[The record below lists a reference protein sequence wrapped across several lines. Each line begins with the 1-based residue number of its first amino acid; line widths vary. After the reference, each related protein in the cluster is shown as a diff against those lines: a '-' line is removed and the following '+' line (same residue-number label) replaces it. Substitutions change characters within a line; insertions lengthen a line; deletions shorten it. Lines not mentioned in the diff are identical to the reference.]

1 MKTKALLKFI
11 VAVFAAAICSPQLT
25 QAQTMGGDDVL
36 ISSFSAMQT
45 CRSRQWLDLCDGSL

>member
-25 QAQTMGGDDVL
+25 QAQTMGG
-36 ISSFSAMQT
+36 MM
-45 CRSRQWLDLCDGSL
+45 C